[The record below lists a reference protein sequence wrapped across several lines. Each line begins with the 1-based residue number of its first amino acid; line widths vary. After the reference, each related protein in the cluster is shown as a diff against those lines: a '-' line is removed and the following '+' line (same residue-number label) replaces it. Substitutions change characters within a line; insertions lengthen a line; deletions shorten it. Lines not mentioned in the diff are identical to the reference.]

1 MFVFLLAD
9 QSGLEEI
16 LDFLGNVSTAGEGEI
31 HLTHILD
38 SPQRAVVL
46 DDGGSVFGRESGRH
60 HYGEYSGVL
69 RINTRIAKLVSG
81 TREILS
87 QSFNLEIR

>member
-46 DDGGSVFGRESGRH
+46 DDGGPIFGRECGSH
-60 HYGEYSGVL
+60 HYGKDSGVL

-81 TREILS
+81 TR
-87 QSFNLEIR
+87 